1 MQRIDALISQ
11 YFGQMRQRTQ
21 NNPMAQGMLDI
32 IESGDTAKGEQMA
45 DNICKSMGVSRD
57 EAISQARRY
66 FGI

>member
-32 IESGDTAKGEQMA
+32 IESGDTAKGEQVA